1 MNSTEEM
8 VEKVDALY
16 QSMGTVEN
24 DRKIHVGSGEDFA
37 VELYE
42 MCEVV

>member
-8 VEKVDALY
+8 IEKVDALY
-16 QSMGTVEN
+16 QSLYPVEN
-24 DRKIHVGSGEDFA
+24 DRKIHIGSGEDFA

-42 MCEVV
+42 MCEV